1 MEAMKDAANLLCRIK
16 TDMNPESS
24 VGVVACGMPL
34 GPKVLCSCSQ
44 DMAALLSAC
53 ANVNIGGG
61 NADFAKALQVSALA
75 LKHRRNKN
83 GGQRIVAFVGSP
95 IADDEAKLVKLA
107 KNLKKNNIAVDIVS
121 MGEHEANEPKLK
133 AFMEAV
139 DKNSNSHLVVIPPG
153 VLPSEVMM
161 SSPIITGGEEGGD
174 VGMGGGGGGG
184 GAAAAAF
191 AEYGG
196 VDPSLDPELAMALRA
211 SMEEERARMAVASGT
226 TGDSGSVEP
235 GTAFGEAQTP
245 AAASKE
251 SAAQG
256 PADDD
261 DEELLRQALL
271 MSMNENPLE
280 PGETNAAQERTGAED
295 EDEDDD
301 AKALALALAMS
312 KEEEEPAPTGSA
324 SSAPSSQAPAGG
336 FLDPSYVNEL
346 LEGIEGV
353 NMDDPQIKA
362 LLAQYPSSGTKPGD
376 GPDSKKQKKE
386 DEDK

>member
-1 MEAMKDAANLLCRIK
+1 VD
-16 TDMNPESS
+16 
-24 VGVVACGMPL
+24 
-34 GPKVLCSCSQ
+34 
-44 DMAALLSAC
+44 
-53 ANVNIGGG
+53 IGGG

-139 DKNSNSHLVVIPPG
+139 DKNSNSHLVIIPPG
-153 VLPSEVMM
+153 VLPSEVIM

-211 SMEEERARMAVASGT
+211 SMEEERARMAAASGA
-226 TGDSGSVEP
+226 TGDVGSAEP
-235 GTAFGEAQTP
+235 GTAPGEAQTP

-261 DEELLRQALL
+261 EELLRQALL
-271 MSMNENPLE
+271 MSMNDNPPE
-280 PGETNAAQERTGAED
+280 AGETSAAQEQPGAED
-295 EDEDDD
+295 EDEDED

-324 SSAPSSQAPAGG
+324 TSAPSSQPPIGG

-362 LLAQYPSSGTKPGD
+362 LLAQYPSSDTKPGD